1 MTERSVEPISSRRSL
16 RLTIVTPLQIV
27 LDIDEVRH
35 VRAEDATGSFGI
47 LPGHVDFLTVLSV
60 AVLIYR
66 LESEHTD
73 QSADAVVTGREHF
86 VGLRGGV
93 MLVTDGQHVQVYT
106 REATQSDD
114 LRILSTEVKSRLT
127 VAAAQEA
134 EAQQSFS
141 RMEGS
146 LLSHMTDYLRHE
158 QRSGSGGSR
167 RLPGEP

>member
-16 RLTIVTPLQIV
+16 RLTIVTPLQVV

-66 LESEHTD
+66 LESENTD
-73 QSADAVVTGREHF
+73 QAADALVTGREHF

-93 MLVTDGQHVQVYT
+93 MFVTDGQHVQVFT
-106 REATQSDD
+106 REATQGDD
-114 LRILSTEVKSRLT
+114 LRILSAEVKSRLS
-127 VAAAQEA
+127 VAASQEA

-158 QRSGSGGSR
+158 QRSGGGGSR